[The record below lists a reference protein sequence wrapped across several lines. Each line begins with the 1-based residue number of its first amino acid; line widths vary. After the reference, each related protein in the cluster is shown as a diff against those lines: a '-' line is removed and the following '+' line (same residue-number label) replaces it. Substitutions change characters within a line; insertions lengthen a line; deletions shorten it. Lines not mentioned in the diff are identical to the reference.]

1 MLQNQHLY
9 KKTCCF
15 TTQCPLFGKAPKK
28 STTCS
33 RKTRTVDFFGEN
45 GVQKV
50 DFRKCWKSIT
60 QTKCCFL
67 SKLGLTKSAGLFP
80 PRQVDISPFQ
90 NVDSSTTKSGRCFS
104 KLIFKTGVHK
114 NKVLF
119 PSETGW
125 SGSHFL
131 KMLINQQQNPGVV
144 FQIDCQN
151 WGWQK
156 AQFCFPPR
164 QVDISPFEN
173 VD

>member
-67 SKLGLTKSAGLFP
+67 SKLGYTKSIVLFP
-80 PRQVDISPFQ
+80 PGLQFDLDLAFWNCWWINNPDQMLFFV
-90 NVDSSTTKSGRCFS
+90 
-104 KLIFKTGVHK
+104 KTGVQKMECFFLCPWIHVYVTFWK
-114 NKVLF
+114 CWLIRNQ
-119 PSETGW
+119 TW
-125 SGSHFL
+125 WCFL
-131 KMLINQQQNPGVV
+131 KAGY
-144 FQIDCQN
+144 
-151 WGWQK
+151 
-156 AQFCFPPR
+156 R
-164 QVDISPFEN
+164 S
-173 VD
+173 